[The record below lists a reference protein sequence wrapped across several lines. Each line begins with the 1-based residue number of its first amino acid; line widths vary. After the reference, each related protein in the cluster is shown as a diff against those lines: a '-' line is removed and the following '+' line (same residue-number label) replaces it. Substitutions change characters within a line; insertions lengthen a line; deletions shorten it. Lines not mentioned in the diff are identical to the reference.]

1 MTPVFDKIFKSAVKF
16 CSKHS
21 VEIAMG
27 AAAVGV
33 GLTIF
38 TTAKATL
45 KVNDIVHDDTLTK
58 KEKVKKSVM
67 PVAPAVGA
75 TALTYTAL
83 AAMYVFGRKK
93 QAALLTLAMTTLQT
107 FQTYRNNVRKD
118 IGMKKESE
126 EYAKAVIESKS
137 LDEKRP
143 DIPKTEDEIIFCESA
158 TGQFF
163 SAKLSDVYKAMY
175 LANREFIIKGELELN
190 DWLDILGIDTRD
202 EYYGIGWDQ
211 TMGWEFFGYQ
221 FIDICM
227 VPHFDKSGKE
237 YRLLTYPFMPHTMES
252 TLFESDLTMEDAI
265 TLNPCV
271 DTDLWKKTS
280 HDEKMRMLSEAKD
293 CL

>member
-1 MTPVFDKIFKSAVKF
+1 MSAFDKIFKATTKF
-16 CSKHS
+16 LIKHS

-33 GLTIF
+33 GLTVY
-38 TTAKATL
+38 TTSKATL
-45 KVNDIVHDDTLTK
+45 KVNDICHDDTLTK
-58 KEKVKKSVM
+58 KEKIKKSVK
-67 PVAPAVGA
+67 PVAPAAASV
-75 TALTYTAL
+75 AL
-83 AAMYVFGRKK
+83 AYAGITAMYICGRKK
-93 QAALLTLAMTTLQT
+93 QAALLGLLVGTQQV

-118 IGMKKESE
+118 TGMKKESE
-126 EYAKAVIESKS
+126 EYAKAIIESKS

-143 DIPKTEDEIIFCESA
+143 DIPKTEGETIFCESA

-175 LANREFIIKGELELN
+175 LANREFILRGELELN

-280 HDEKMRMLSEAKD
+280 YDEKRRMLSEAED

>member
-1 MTPVFDKIFKSAVKF
+1 MSAFDKIFKATTKF
-16 CSKHS
+16 LIKHS

-33 GLTIF
+33 GLTVY
-38 TTAKATL
+38 TTSKATL
-45 KVNDIVHDDTLTK
+45 KVNDICHDDTLTK
-58 KEKVKKSVM
+58 KEKVKKSIK
-67 PVAPAVGA
+67 PVAPAAASV
-75 TALTYTAL
+75 AL
-83 AAMYVFGRKK
+83 AYAGITAMYICGRRK
-93 QAALLTLAMTTLQT
+93 QAALLGLLVSTQQV
-107 FQTYRNNVRKD
+107 FQQYRNNVRKD
-118 IGMKKESE
+118 TGMKKESE

-175 LANREFIIKGELELN
+175 LANREFILRGELELN

-252 TLFESDLTMEDAI
+252 TLFESDLTIEDAI

-280 HDEKMRMLSEAKD
+280 HDEKRRMLSEAEA